1 MDESTLK
8 YPPDAPAGLKF
19 ARGFRTRFW
28 LRPDSMS
35 FRRLYA
41 VHFAPMDDAVD
52 RNAFVVSGYLGSF
65 EFNWHASLH
74 ACKLLVAHSGVRN
87 SLETFGSLVDQ
98 GCGEWLLCNAKDA
111 DDAKGCEDSGYVA
124 QRCHYDSAVKG
135 LSGVYFVS
143 NGRGSVKVGN
153 SVSGIGQRFMT
164 LQTATP
170 DRLRVVAVIAHPDPR
185 ILEARLHQMLSSKQ
199 IRGEWFEMTDEE
211 AVAIAVKNGGRPLS
225 SVSVDTK

>member
-28 LRPDSMS
+28 LRPDRMS

-65 EFNWHASLH
+65 EFNWHTPLH
-74 ACKLLVAHSGVRN
+74 ACKLLVEHSGVKN
-87 SLETFGSLVDQ
+87 SLETFRSLVDQ

-124 QRCHYDSAVKG
+124 QRCHYEHAVKG

-153 SVSGIGQRFMT
+153 SSAGIGQRFMT

-185 ILEARLHQMLSSKQ
+185 IIEARLHQRLSSKQ
-199 IRGEWFEMTDEE
+199 IRGEWFAMSDEE
-211 AVAIAVKNGGRPLS
+211 AVAIAVENGGRPLS
-225 SVSVDTK
+225 SVFVDTK